1 MSKNILTSWQRFIGL
16 LKLDKRDVFQ
26 VFYYAIF
33 AGVVNLSLPLGIQAI
48 INLMQGAQISTS
60 WIVLVVL
67 VTLGV
72 AFVGMLQLMQIR
84 IIENVQQKIFTR
96 SSFEFAYRFPKIKM
110 SELHNYYP
118 PELANRF
125 FDTLTIQKSLSKVL
139 IDFPAALLQIVFGL
153 LLLSFYHPFF
163 IVYGILLLLLIY
175 VVFKFTA
182 QRGLD
187 TSLDESKSK
196 YQVAH
201 WIQEVARS
209 IVSFKLSGKTSHALD
224 KNDTLVVGY
233 LNARESHFRV
243 LVLQF
248 IQMIGFKVLVTGGL
262 LMIGGL
268 LVLNQEMN
276 IGQFVAAEI
285 IILLVINSVEKLILG
300 LETFYDLLTSLEK
313 MGQVVD
319 KELEPQEGEKPFME
333 NQSFT
338 IELSDISYSVPEPK
352 REIIANLDLTITPN
366 CTILLRGKS
375 GSGKNT
381 LLRIIA
387 GILEPDT
394 GGVYV
399 NGVSLKGMNLN
410 YYRSHLGQSLPE
422 ESPFEGTILNNI
434 TFGDKETTNE
444 QVYWAL
450 DKVGLTEYVKKQP
463 EGLNTVLYP
472 EGKQIP
478 HTISKK
484 IVLARSIVRKPKLLV
499 LKDPLDQ
506 FNSEEADRILNF
518 LSDSSNGWALLVVSE
533 NDKWIKKCSRIIT
546 MDKGRIINEIEGK
559 DA

>member
-1 MSKNILTSWQRFIGL
+1 MGKKILTAWQRFIGL
-16 LKLDKRDVFQ
+16 LKLDKKDVFQ

-33 AGVVNLSLPLGIQAI
+33 AGLVNLSLPLGIQAI
-48 INLMQGAQISTS
+48 INLMQGAQISSS
-60 WIVLVVL
+60 WVVLVIL

-72 AFVGMLQLMQIR
+72 AFVGILQLMQIR

-96 SSFEFAYRFPKIKM
+96 ASFEFSYRFPKIKM
-110 SELHNYYP
+110 NELHNYYP

-187 TSLDESKSK
+187 TSLDESKRK
-196 YQVAH
+196 YKVAH

-224 KNDTLVVGY
+224 KNDTLVVDY
-233 LNARESHFRV
+233 LNARESHFKV
-243 LVLQF
+243 IVLQF

-262 LMIGGL
+262 LLIGGL

-285 IILLVINSVEKLILG
+285 IILLVISSVEKLILG

-333 NQSFT
+333 NQAFT
-338 IELSDISYSVPEPK
+338 VELSNISYSVPQPK
-352 REIIANLDLTITPN
+352 RKIISNLDLTITPD
-366 CTILLRGKS
+366 CTILLRGNS

-387 GILEPDT
+387 GILEPDS

-422 ESPFEGTILNNI
+422 ESPFEGTILDNI

-444 QVYWAL
+444 RVYWAL
-450 DKVGLTEYVKKQP
+450 DKVGLTDFVKKQP
-463 EGLNTVLYP
+463 EGLQTVLYP

-478 HTISKK
+478 YTISKK
-484 IVLARSIVRKPKLLV
+484 IVLARSIVRMPKLLI

-506 FNSEEADRILNF
+506 FNSEEADRILSF
-518 LSDSSNGWALLVVSE
+518 LADSSNGWALLVVSE
-533 NDKWIKKCSRIIT
+533 NDKWIKNCSRIIT
-546 MDKGRIINEIEGK
+546 MEKGKIINEIAGK

>member
-1 MSKNILTSWQRFIGL
+1 MNKNILTAWQRFLGL
-16 LKLDKRDVFQ
+16 LKLDKKDIFQ

-48 INLMQGAQISTS
+48 INLMQGAQISSS
-60 WIVLVVL
+60 WVVL
-67 VTLGV
+67 VIGVTVGV
-72 AFVGMLQLMQIR
+72 AFVGILQLMQIR

-96 SSFEFAYRFPKIKM
+96 ASFEFAYRFPKIKM

-139 IDFPAALLQIVFGL
+139 IDFPAALLQIIFGL

-163 IVYGILLLLLIY
+163 IVYGMLLLLLIY

-196 YQVAH
+196 YKVAH
-201 WIQEVARS
+201 WLQEIARS

-224 KNDTLVVGY
+224 KNDTLVVEY

-243 LVLQF
+243 IVLQF
-248 IQMIGFKVLVTGGL
+248 IQMIGFKVLVTAGL
-262 LMIGGL
+262 LLIGGL

-285 IILLVINSVEKLILG
+285 IILLVINSVEKLITG

-319 KELEPQEGEKPFME
+319 KGLETQEGEKPFLE

-338 IELSDISYSVPEPK
+338 VELSNISYSVPDPK
-352 REIIANLDLTITPN
+352 REIISNLSLNISPT
-366 CTILLRGKS
+366 CTILLRGNS

-381 LLRIIA
+381 LLRLIA
-387 GILEPDT
+387 GIIEPDS

-422 ESPFEGTILNNI
+422 ESPFEGTILHNI
-434 TFGDKETTNE
+434 TFGDTETTNE

-450 DKVGLTEYVKKQP
+450 DKVGLTDFVKKQP
-463 EGLNTVLYP
+463 DGLNTVLYP

-478 HTISKK
+478 YTVSKK
-484 IVLARSIVRKPKLLV
+484 IVLARSIVRKPKLLI

-518 LSDSSNGWALLVVSE
+518 LSDASNGWALLVVSE

-546 MDKGRIINEIEGK
+546 MDKGQIINEISGK

>member
-1 MSKNILTSWQRFIGL
+1 MSKKLLTSWQRFLGL
-16 LKLDKRDVFQ
+16 LKLDKRDIFQ
-26 VFYYAIF
+26 VFYYAVF
-33 AGVVNLSLPLGIQAI
+33 AGIVNLSLPLGIQAI
-48 INLMQGAQISTS
+48 INLLQGAQVSTS
-60 WIVLVVL
+60 WIVLVIL

-72 AFVGMLQLMQIR
+72 AFVGILQLMQIR

-163 IVYGILLLLLIY
+163 IAYGLLLLLLIY
-175 VVFKFTA
+175 IVFKFTA

-196 YQVAH
+196 YQVVH
-201 WIQEVARS
+201 WLQEVARC
-209 IVSFKLSGKTSHALD
+209 IVSFKLSGKTSHALE

-233 LNARESHFRV
+233 LNARESHFRI

-248 IQMIGFKVLVTGGL
+248 IQMIGFKVLVTAGL
-262 LMIGGL
+262 LLIGGL

-285 IILLVINSVEKLILG
+285 IILLVITSVEKLILG

-319 KELEPQEGEKPFME
+319 KELEPQDGEKPFTDDE
-333 NQSFT
+333 SLT
-338 IELSDISYSVPEPK
+338 IELNDITYSVPHDK
-352 REIIANLDLTITPN
+352 RVIISNLNLTITPN
-366 CTILLRGKS
+366 CTILLRGNS

-387 GILEPDT
+387 GILEPDS

-399 NGVSLKGMNLN
+399 NGVSLRGMNLN
-410 YYRSHLGQSLPE
+410 YYRSKLGQSLLE

-434 TFGDKETTNE
+434 TFGDKDITNE

-450 DKVGLTEYVKKQP
+450 DKVGLTDFVKSQAK
-463 EGLNTVLYP
+463 GLNTIIYP

-478 HTISKK
+478 HTVSKK
-484 IVLARSIVRKPKLLV
+484 IVLARSIVRKPKLLL
-499 LKDPLDQ
+499 LKDPLEQ
-506 FNSEEADRILNF
+506 FNIDEADKILKF
-518 LSDSSNGWALLVVSE
+518 LSDPVNGWALVVVSE
-533 NDKWIKKCSRIIT
+533 NDKWINTCSRVIT
-546 MDKGRIINEIEGK
+546 MEKGKIINEL
-559 DA
+559 

>member
-1 MSKNILTSWQRFIGL
+1 MSKNILTAWQRFIGL
-16 LKLDKRDVFQ
+16 LKLDKKDIFQ

-33 AGVVNLSLPLGIQAI
+33 AGIVNLSLPLGIQAI
-48 INLMQGAQISTS
+48 INLMQGAQISSS

-72 AFVGMLQLMQIR
+72 AFVGILQLMQIR

-110 SELHNYYP
+110 SELYNYYP

-139 IDFPAALLQIVFGL
+139 IDFPAALLQIIFGL

-163 IVYGILLLLLIY
+163 IVYGLLLLLLIY

-196 YQVAH
+196 YKVAH
-201 WIQEVARS
+201 WLQEVARS

-224 KNDTLVVGY
+224 KNDTLVVEY

-243 LVLQF
+243 IVLQF
-248 IQMIGFKVLVTGGL
+248 IQMIGFKVLVTAGL
-262 LMIGGL
+262 LLIGGL

-285 IILLVINSVEKLILG
+285 IILLVISSVEKLITG

-319 KELEPQEGEKPFME
+319 KKLELQDGEKPFIE
-333 NQSFT
+333 NQAFT
-338 IELSDISYSVPEPK
+338 VELSDIVYSVPQQK
-352 REIIANLDLTITPN
+352 REIISHLSLTISPS
-366 CTILLRGKS
+366 CTILLRGDS

-387 GILEPDT
+387 GIIEPDS
-394 GGVYV
+394 GGVYL
-399 NGVSLKGMNLN
+399 NGVSLKGVNLN

-434 TFGDKETTNE
+434 TFGDKEITFE

-450 DKVGLTEYVKKQP
+450 DKVGLADFVKRQP
-463 EGLNTVLYP
+463 DGLNTVLYP

-478 HTISKK
+478 YTVSKK
-484 IVLARSIVRKPKLLV
+484 IVLARSIVRKPKLLI

-506 FNSEEADRILNF
+506 FNIEEADRILNF
-518 LSDSSNGWALLVVSE
+518 LSDPENGWALLVVSE
-533 NDKWIKKCSRIIT
+533 NNKWIKKCSRIIT
-546 MDKGRIINEIEGK
+546 MEKGKIINEISGK

>member
-1 MSKNILTSWQRFIGL
+1 MNKNILTAWQRFLGL
-16 LKLDKRDVFQ
+16 LKLDKKDVFQ

-48 INLMQGAQISTS
+48 INLMQGAQISSS
-60 WIVLVVL
+60 WVVL
-67 VTLGV
+67 VIGVTVGV
-72 AFVGMLQLMQIR
+72 AFVGILQLMQIR

-96 SSFEFAYRFPKIKM
+96 ASFEFAYRFPKIKM
-110 SELHNYYP
+110 SELYNYYP

-163 IVYGILLLLLIY
+163 IVYGLLLLLLIY

-196 YQVAH
+196 YKVAH
-201 WIQEVARS
+201 WLQEIARS

-224 KNDTLVVGY
+224 KNDTLVVEY

-243 LVLQF
+243 IVLQF
-248 IQMIGFKVLVTGGL
+248 IQMIGFKVLVTAGL
-262 LMIGGL
+262 LLIGGL

-285 IILLVINSVEKLILG
+285 IILLVISSVEKLILG

-319 KELEPQEGEKPFME
+319 KELETQEGEKPFLE
-333 NQSFT
+333 NQAFT
-338 IELSDISYSVPEPK
+338 VELSDITYSVPQQK
-352 REIIANLDLTITPN
+352 RQIITNLSLTITPN
-366 CTILLRGKS
+366 CTILLRGNS

-387 GILEPDT
+387 GIIEPDS

-399 NGVSLKGMNLN
+399 NGVSLRGMNLN

-422 ESPFEGTILNNI
+422 ESPFEGTILHNI

-450 DKVGLTEYVKKQP
+450 DKVGLTDFVKKQP

-478 HTISKK
+478 YTVSKK
-484 IVLARSIVRKPKLLV
+484 IVLARSIVRKPKLLI

-506 FNSEEADRILNF
+506 FNSEEADRILSF
-518 LSDSSNGWALLVVSE
+518 LSDSSSGWALLVVSE

-546 MDKGRIINEIEGK
+546 MDKGQIINEIAGK